1 MNRWVLYSVAIV
13 VGLVLLLFT
22 CTYQVRFNQT
32 AIVTTFGKA
41 GEGSTVDDPGLHFKW
56 PYPIQQVTPYD
67 TRAKVLRTRLESVQT
82 RDKQVIVVQVFV
94 TWQIDDVLRYYQ
106 RVKSRDRAED
116 LIDQQLR
123 SAQGALSGFAFTELL
138 AQNEGES
145 RLDEAEAA
153 MLDIISQ
160 PTAGEGLLSYG
171 IRPTYVGISRFVLPQ
186 NTATSVFKRMQ
197 QTRRKLAQDA
207 RSSGEAEAAR
217 IRETAQTAAQKIL
230 SFAER
235 RAASIRA
242 EGELEASRWIALQ
255 AQTPEAESFAIFL
268 RQLEALEAMIGKNTT
283 LVIPQV
289 WPFNLLNERPRPDRL
304 AAPLTDRSPDS
315 AADDEMSLPAVVLPT
330 TTDPASDETRTADRG
345 TGR

>member
-41 GEGSTVDDPGLHFKW
+41 GDNSIIDDPGLHFKW
-56 PYPIQQVTPYD
+56 PYPVQSVTTYD
-67 TRAKVLRTRLESVQT
+67 TRSKVLRTRLESVQT

-94 TWQIDDVLRYYQ
+94 TWHIEDPLRYYQ
-106 RVKSRDRAED
+106 KVTSRDRAED

-138 AQNEGES
+138 AQDEEES
-145 RLDEAEAA
+145 LLDDAEAA
-153 MLDIISQ
+153 MLSVIRDPGS
-160 PTAGEGLLSYG
+160 GEGLLEYG
-171 IRPTYVGISRFVLPQ
+171 IAPTYVGISRFVLPQ
-186 NTATSVFKRMQ
+186 NTATSVFTRMQ

-207 RSSGEAEAAR
+207 RSSGAAEAAR

-242 EGELEASRWIALQ
+242 EGEREAAEYIARQ
-255 AQTPEAESFAIFL
+255 AETEDAENFAIFL
-268 RQLEALEAMIGKNTT
+268 RQLETLEAMIGKNTT

-289 WPFNLLNERPRPDRL
+289 WPFNLLNERPTPGQL
-304 AAPLTDRSPDS
+304 GAPLTDPSASTAGPDFTNT
-315 AADDEMSLPAVVLPT
+315 PATPVELQQQRE
-330 TTDPASDETRTADRG
+330 PATADR
-345 TGR
+345 TANRSD